1 MRRIGIIL
9 LALLFDIVGM
19 DVVVMVG
26 VDGKAHSIT
35 YPFVQYD
42 SPFTEDTRITL
53 SGRIVNLIVV
63 FLSLDYE
70 YLMVEPDLD
79 FQRGSAVS

>member
-1 MRRIGIIL
+1 M
-9 LALLFDIVGM
+9 
-19 DVVVMVG
+19 
-26 VDGKAHSIT
+26 T

-53 SGRIVNLIVV
+53 SGRIVNLIVI

-70 YLMVEPDLD
+70 CILWQNMIWIFRE
-79 FQRGSAVS
+79 GAV